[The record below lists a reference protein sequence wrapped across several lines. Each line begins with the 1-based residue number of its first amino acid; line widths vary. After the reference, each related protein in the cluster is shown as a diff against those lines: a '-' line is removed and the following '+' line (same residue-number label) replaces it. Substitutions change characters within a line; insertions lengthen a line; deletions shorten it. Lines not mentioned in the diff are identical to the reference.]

1 MAQAVKYKK
10 PRRINIVSVV
20 LVSIIALLVYLG
32 WQFFPLFMQKQEA
45 YRVLEETGSAFSGR
59 RGFYVESRDET
70 EALRRRMENDLRRAG
85 VQDPDLETWIEFEE
99 GEASFG
105 AVYSIFIEWP
115 FDVIPKQEH
124 VYELEHLVNYR
135 VPK

>member
-10 PRRINIVSVV
+10 PRRINVVSVALV
-20 LVSIIALLVYLG
+20 LIIALVVYLS

-45 YRVLEETGSAFSGR
+45 FRVLEETGSAFSGR
-59 RGFYVESRDET
+59 RGLYLESRDEA
-70 EALRRRMENDLRRAG
+70 EALRQRMESDLRRAG
-85 VQDPDLETWIEFEE
+85 VEDPDLETWIEFEE

-105 AVYSIFIEWP
+105 AVYSIFISWP
-115 FDVIPKQEH
+115 LNVLPRQEH
-124 VYELEHLVNYR
+124 VYEVEHVVKYK